1 MATVDL
7 MNEPPTLAEVKTL
20 YAGNYRDV
28 PSCLDTL
35 RADVER
41 DEPQCPLTMRAV
53 NPPESATFRPVASQ
67 LRHSLYSVGFANRRS
82 ASTSAF
88 RSMEVLR
95 SSAASS

>member
-20 YAGNYRDV
+20 YASNYRDV

-41 DEPQCPLTMRAV
+41 DAVSAVATVCIRNGEIDVRGMGDLDIYQTYALLAQGMRMLEPVVLDALKARAG
-53 NPPESATFRPVASQ
+53 ER
-67 LRHSLYSVGFANRRS
+67 
-82 ASTSAF
+82 
-88 RSMEVLR
+88 
-95 SSAASS
+95 